1 MALFSSEQDYYQCLG
16 KLHWNELVLITI
28 ILPVY
33 IKSFPIV
40 VKTLLG
46 YVVWWTRDQTHE
58 SRGYPTRWS
67 DYSQIESYRYSRSY
81 VVNIIYLLII
91 VVGKVGLYAI
101 YISGWLIE
109 CWLYGQIYTVSH
121 QRTFNE
127 FLLFTFFTVTL
138 LIVTIDFLYVS
149 VSVQLTVYCLTNH
162 LSI

>member
-1 MALFSSEQDYYQCLG
+1 MYARLLGHTGCIVADLFFFYCKVFFNLYDIKRLKMALFSSEQDYYQCLG

-91 VVGKVGLYAI
+91 VVGKVGLYVHVL
-101 YISGWLIE
+101 SN
-109 CWLYGQIYTVSH
+109 LYFRMIDWM
-121 QRTFNE
+121 
-127 FLLFTFFTVTL
+127 
-138 LIVTIDFLYVS
+138 LIVWTDLYCVS
-149 VSVQLTVYCLTNH
+149 STN
-162 LSI
+162 I